1 MELSMMLDYAGD
13 PRRAA
18 DEAAAL
24 EAAGLDAVWVA
35 EAWGF
40 DSPTIMGYLAART
53 ERMKIGSAILNVYSR
68 TPALVAQTAAG
79 LDAVSGRGR
88 MVRPRLERMFC
99 VSTSAGVSSGP
110 LPL

>member
-1 MELSMMLDYAGD
+1 MELSVMLDHSAD

-40 DSPTIMGYLAART
+40 DPPTRMPNVTPVGPEPARLIET
-53 ERMKIGSAILNVYSR
+53 VKSWL
-68 TPALVAQTAAG
+68 
-79 LDAVSGRGR
+79 
-88 MVRPRLERMFC
+88 
-99 VSTSAGVSSGP
+99 
-110 LPL
+110 